1 MARRINGILFDLG
14 ETLLDYGPVNVDA
27 LFRAGGRL
35 AYDYLRSL
43 GEPVPSFTRYHLQ
56 QFLAVR
62 WNYVKSHI
70 VDREFKALDVIRR
83 MSRRMG
89 QRLTDEQALELARL
103 WYRPLGE
110 KATVEPDARAT
121 LETFR
126 RDGLTLGLVSNTF
139 VPPPIL
145 DEHLRQEGLLDL
157 LPVRVY
163 SCEVGFRK
171 PRREIFSTVL
181 KRTGL
186 TAGETLF
193 VGDSIRADIRGSNQA
208 GMISVLKDPMNRHA
222 RSRTK
227 PQHRIRNLS
236 ELVPIVAGYNDSPA
250 GVSS

>member
-1 MARRINGILFDLG
+1 
-14 ETLLDYGPVNVDA
+14 
-27 LFRAGGRL
+27 
-35 AYDYLRSL
+35 
-43 GEPVPSFTRYHLQ
+43 
-56 QFLAVR
+56 
-62 WNYVKSHI
+62 
-70 VDREFKALDVIRR
+70 
-83 MSRRMG
+83 MG
-89 QRLTDEQALELARL
+89 QRLTDAQALELARQ

-110 KATVEPDARAT
+110 KATVAPDARAT

-145 DEHLRQEGLLDL
+145 DEHLRQESLLEL

-163 SCEVGFRK
+163 SCELGLRK
-171 PRREIFSTVL
+171 PRREVFSTVL

-186 TAGETLF
+186 TPGETLF
-193 VGDSIRADIRGSNQA
+193 VGDSLRADIRGSNRA

-227 PQHRIRNLS
+227 PQHRIRTLS
-236 ELVPIVAGYNDSPA
+236 ELIPIVAGYNGSPA

>member
-1 MARRINGILFDLG
+1 
-14 ETLLDYGPVNVDA
+14 LLDYGSVNISA
-27 LFRAGGRL
+27 LFRTGSRL
-35 AYDYLRSL
+35 AYDYLRAL
-43 GEPVPSFTRYHLQ
+43 GEPLPSFTRYHLQ
-56 QFLAVR
+56 QLLAVR
-62 WNYVKSHI
+62 WNYLKSHI
-70 VDREFKALDVIRR
+70 VDREFNALDVIRR

-89 QRLTDEQALELARL
+89 QRLSDEQALKLASL

-110 KATVEPDARAT
+110 KASVEPDARAT

-145 DEHLRQEGLLDL
+145 DEHLEREGLLEL

-171 PRREIFSTVL
+171 PRPEIFTTVL

-186 TAGETLF
+186 APGETLF
-193 VGDSIRADIRGSNQA
+193 VGDSVRPDIRGSNRA

-222 RSRTK
+222 RSRAK
-227 PQHRIRNLS
+227 PHHRIRTLS
-236 ELVPIVAGYNDSPA
+236 ELVPIVAGYNGSPA
-250 GVSS
+250 GVSA